1 MDDKLDMCEDDNY
14 EAVFKTFKDIKE
26 EYNMWLKL
34 YDGCH
39 DDDLNQLGL
48 KEVYAY
54 GMLSEEHLN
63 EFYN

>member
-14 EAVFKTFKDIKE
+14 EEEFKTFKDIKE

-39 DDDLNQLGL
+39 DDDLNQLGI
-48 KEVYAY
+48 KRKS
-54 GMLSEEHLN
+54 MLMVC
-63 EFYN
+63 